1 MITRIYKAKILVNIF
16 HVIENA
22 NPIGQ
27 HVIQIKN
34 GMIVNVNESLKNIA
48 HSKKININGIL
59 AHVIVSIVSI

>member
-1 MITRIYKAKILVNIF
+1 M
-16 HVIENA
+16 IENA
-22 NPIGQ
+22 NLIGQ

-59 AHVIVSIVSI
+59 VHVIVSIASI